1 MREGRGACEELLQI
15 VTCMIQC
22 SFDLAKW
29 AQNSDWA
36 DSKSL
41 GMVLICM
48 LEPFASKFL
57 EVHVCSTCCYIYVL
71 LYLVCVAIFSTDGD
85 LSLFDT

>member
-48 LEPFASKFL
+48 LE
-57 EVHVCSTCCYIYVL
+57 L
-71 LYLVCVAIFSTDGD
+71 LLANSWKYAVGVAIFSIDGD
-85 LSLFDT
+85 LSLV